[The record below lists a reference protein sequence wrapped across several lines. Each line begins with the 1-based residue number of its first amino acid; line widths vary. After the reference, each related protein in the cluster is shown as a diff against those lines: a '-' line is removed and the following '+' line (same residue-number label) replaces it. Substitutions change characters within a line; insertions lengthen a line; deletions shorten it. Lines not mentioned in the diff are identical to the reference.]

1 MPLIRASTVA
11 APASQPESRD
21 LLLAQL
27 ASSDA
32 GLRRHAARTLAPDS
46 GAAPALA
53 AQLEVE
59 TDRSVR
65 DALFTSLVGIGG
77 TPAARLLARLLR
89 LADAGVRSGAV
100 EALKR
105 IGDAAVPVLDALL
118 DDPDPDKR
126 LLSVEVT
133 RAWPSRL
140 AVPRLRRVLETDPHV
155 NVCVAALDV
164 ATEVGNCDLTA
175 AIAALPARFPK
186 EPFIV
191 FAADVARARI
201 QTSAGRAS

>member
-1 MPLIRASTVA
+1 MPLIRANAVA
-11 APASQPESRD
+11 APAWQHEARD

-27 ASSDA
+27 AGSDA
-32 GLRRHAARTLAPDS
+32 GLRRHAARALSQDS
-46 GAAPALA
+46 EAAPALA
-53 AQLEVE
+53 AQLEME

-65 DALFTSLVGIGG
+65 DALFCSLVWIGG

-89 LADAGVRSGAV
+89 SANAGVRSGAV

-105 IGDAAVPVLDALL
+105 LGDEAIPVLDALL

-126 LLSVEVT
+126 LLSIEVT

-140 AVPRLRRVLETDPHV
+140 AVPRLQRVLETDPHV

-175 AIAALPARFPK
+175 AISALPARFPD